1 MSKSVKLKPPNQDE
15 PGNGSEVADE
25 TDERRPNIVET
36 ANFLEPVHVRSF
48 TLTGIF
54 LLLALYAL
62 KIGSDFFVPVMLA
75 FLLSFLFAPVVR
87 ILHRLYIPLSLG
99 AALVLFGLIGVLTF
113 GIYQLAAPASGWMA
127 KLPKAAAQLEY
138 RLSNLKQ
145 TFREFSKA
153 SREVERITKF
163 DTAGTAQQ
171 VEVKKSSVGEILL
184 GQTQGFLVSGG
195 VMFVLLFFLLASGD
209 MFLRKLVTV
218 LPRFENKKLAV
229 EISRQIEHD
238 ISRYLLTV
246 TLINAVFGSAVG
258 LSMYFI
264 GLPNALL
271 WGVMAG
277 LLHFIPFLGAIVGI
291 SVVTLV
297 ALVTM
302 DQLTSI
308 LLVPSAYLGLNL
320 LEEYLFFPFLIGRRL
335 LLNPVVIFIWL
346 IFWGWLWGIPGA
358 LMAVPLLAIFK
369 IVCDH
374 IEPLAAVADEVS
386 RLVAT
391 RPAYGFVSLLRST
404 RIHTG
409 MPV

>member
-1 MSKSVKLKPPNQDE
+1 MSKSVKVKHPNQDE
-15 PGNGSEVADE
+15 PGNGSEVADG
-25 TDERRPNIVET
+25 TDERRTNIIET

-62 KIGSDFFVPVMLA
+62 KIGSDFFVPVILA

-374 IEPLAAVADEVS
+374 IEPLAAVAEFLG
-386 RLVAT
+386 R
-391 RPAYGFVSLLRST
+391 
-404 RIHTG
+404 
-409 MPV
+409 

>member
-1 MSKSVKLKPPNQDE
+1 MSKSVKLKSPNQDE
-15 PGNGSEVADE
+15 PGDGSEVADD

-62 KIGSDFFVPVMLA
+62 KIGSDFFVPVILA

-87 ILHRLYIPLSLG
+87 LLHRLYIPLSLG

-346 IFWGWLWGIPGA
+346 IFWGWRWGIPGA

-374 IEPLAAVADEVS
+374 IEPLAAVAEFLG
-386 RLVAT
+386 R
-391 RPAYGFVSLLRST
+391 
-404 RIHTG
+404 
-409 MPV
+409 

>member
-1 MSKSVKLKPPNQDE
+1 MSKSVKVKHPNQDE
-15 PGNGSEVADE
+15 PRNRSKVADG
-25 TDERRPNIVET
+25 TDKRRPNIIET

-62 KIGSDFFVPVMLA
+62 KIGSDFFVPVILA

-335 LLNPVVIFIWL
+335 LLIPVVIFIWL

-374 IEPLAAVADEVS
+374 IEPLAAVAEFLD
-386 RLVAT
+386 R
-391 RPAYGFVSLLRST
+391 
-404 RIHTG
+404 
-409 MPV
+409 

>member
-1 MSKSVKLKPPNQDE
+1 M
-15 PGNGSEVADE
+15 
-25 TDERRPNIVET
+25 
-36 ANFLEPVHVRSF
+36 
-48 TLTGIF
+48 
-54 LLLALYAL
+54 
-62 KIGSDFFVPVMLA
+62 
-75 FLLSFLFAPVVR
+75 
-87 ILHRLYIPLSLG
+87 
-99 AALVLFGLIGVLTF
+99 
-113 GIYQLAAPASGWMA
+113 
-127 KLPKAAAQLEY
+127 
-138 RLSNLKQ
+138 
-145 TFREFSKA
+145 
-153 SREVERITKF
+153 
-163 DTAGTAQQ
+163 
-171 VEVKKSSVGEILL
+171 KKSSVGEILL

-374 IEPLAAVADEVS
+374 IEPLAAVAEFLG
-386 RLVAT
+386 R
-391 RPAYGFVSLLRST
+391 
-404 RIHTG
+404 
-409 MPV
+409 

>member
-1 MSKSVKLKPPNQDE
+1 MSKSVKVKPPNQDE

-25 TDERRPNIVET
+25 TDERRPNIIET

-163 DTAGTAQQ
+163 DTAGTAQH

-374 IEPLAAVADEVS
+374 IEPLAAVAEFLG
-386 RLVAT
+386 R
-391 RPAYGFVSLLRST
+391 
-404 RIHTG
+404 
-409 MPV
+409 

>member
-1 MSKSVKLKPPNQDE
+1 MSKSVKVKHPNQDE

-25 TDERRPNIVET
+25 TDERRPNIIET

-62 KIGSDFFVPVMLA
+62 KIGSDFFVPVILA

-302 DQLTSI
+302 DQFTSI

-358 LMAVPLLAIFK
+358 LMAVSLLAIFK

-374 IEPLAAVADEVS
+374 IEPLAAVAEFLG
-386 RLVAT
+386 R
-391 RPAYGFVSLLRST
+391 
-404 RIHTG
+404 
-409 MPV
+409 

>member
-1 MSKSVKLKPPNQDE
+1 MSKSVKLKSPNQDE
-15 PGNGSEVADE
+15 PGDGSEVADD

-374 IEPLAAVADEVS
+374 IEPLAAVAEFLG
-386 RLVAT
+386 R
-391 RPAYGFVSLLRST
+391 
-404 RIHTG
+404 
-409 MPV
+409 